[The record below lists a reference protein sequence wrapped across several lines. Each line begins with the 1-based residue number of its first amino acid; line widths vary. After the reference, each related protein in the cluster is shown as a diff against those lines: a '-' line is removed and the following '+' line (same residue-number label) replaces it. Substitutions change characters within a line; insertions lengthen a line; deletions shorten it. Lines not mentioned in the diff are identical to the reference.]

1 MQKKVCYAG
10 AAGTS
15 YEHGHEM
22 LQKLCDLSVSTKQ
35 VERLTSRVGQE
46 RVAERDAEV
55 ATFLSLPL
63 ADKFVVPAGTPT
75 PSVVA
80 VMCDGGRI
88 QILDRQ
94 AGSSSAALP
103 NPPEPPCTAGAS
115 PPTPPDTPEP
125 SSTEGDFDEDAPRGS
140 GRSKH
145 WREDKIAVLLELD
158 SKVSEEDPC
167 PSLPATF
174 AEPLRIIK
182 LVRGL
187 GKGVKATTD
196 AVEEPRD
203 IQQEIAALSEG
214 AEYEPPGID
223 ARQVVATRETWA
235 EFAPMVAAAAR
246 DKGFQGATRKAF
258 VADGSANNWTLRGRY
273 FGSFEPV
280 LDFIHALAYV
290 YAAAL
295 AGRTFAVGWECYQ
308 KWIGWVWQGEV
319 AKVIEELQTRQAE
332 LGVPEKDEPEGS
344 VRQVVAKSLRYLTN
358 HQGKMQYPAYRKAG
372 LPMTSSVMESTVKQM
387 NVRVKGTEKFWS
399 EEGAEGILQLRAD
412 DLSDDQ
418 PLEAFWA
425 RREATAS
432 GQRRYRRSAG

>member
-1 MQKKVCYAG
+1 
-10 AAGTS
+10 
-15 YEHGHEM
+15 M
-22 LQKLCDLSVSTKQ
+22 LQKLCDLSVSTKR
-35 VERLTSRVGQE
+35 VERLTGRIGQE

-55 ATFLSLPL
+55 ATFLDLPL

-75 PSVVA
+75 PPAVA

-88 QILDRQ
+88 QILDRR
-94 AGSSSAALP
+94 AEGPPATGEDSPDPLSA
-103 NPPEPPCTAGAS
+103 
-115 PPTPPDTPEP
+115 
-125 SSTEGDFDEDAPRGS
+125 EGEFDEDAPRGN
-140 GRSKH
+140 GRSNH
-145 WREDKIAVLLELD
+145 WREDKIAVLLEL
-158 SKVSEEDPC
+158 SSEVSEEDPC

-182 LVRGL
+182 LVREL

-196 AVEEPRD
+196 AAEEPRD
-203 IQQEIAALSEG
+203 VQQEIDALGES
-214 AEYEPPGID
+214 AEYEPPEIE
-223 ARQVVATRETWA
+223 ARQVLATREPWA

-258 VADGSANNWTLRGRY
+258 VADGSSNNWTLRGRY

-290 YAAAL
+290 YAGAL

-344 VRQVVAKSLRYLTN
+344 VRRVIDRSLGYLTN

-372 LPMTSSVMESTVKQM
+372 LPVTSSVMESTVKQM

-425 RREATAS
+425 RREAAAS
-432 GQRRYRRSAG
+432 GQRRYHRSAG

>member
-1 MQKKVCYAG
+1 
-10 AAGTS
+10 
-15 YEHGHEM
+15 M

-46 RVAERDAEV
+46 RVAERDAGV

-75 PSVVA
+75 PPAVA

-94 AGSSSAALP
+94 AEVSPTAVPS
-103 NPPEPPCTAGAS
+103 NPEPPPVGG
-115 PPTPPDTPEP
+115 E
-125 SSTEGDFDEDAPRGS
+125 FDEDAPPGS

-158 SKVSEEDPC
+158 SEVSKEDPC
-167 PSLPATF
+167 PELPATF
-174 AEPLRIIK
+174 ADPLRIIK
-182 LVRGL
+182 LVREL

-196 AVEEPRD
+196 AAAEPRD
-203 IQQEIAALSEG
+203 VQQEIDALSEG
-214 AEYEPPGID
+214 AEYEPPEIE
-223 ARQVVATRETWA
+223 ARQVLATREPWA

-295 AGRTFAVGWECYQ
+295 AGRAFAVGWECYQ
-308 KWIGWVWQGEV
+308 KWIAWVWQGEV

-332 LGVPEKDEPEGS
+332 LGVPEEGEPEGS
-344 VRQVVAKSLRYLTN
+344 VRRVVARSLGYLTN
-358 HQGKMQYPAYRKAG
+358 HQDKMQYPAYRKAG
-372 LPMTSSVMESTVKQM
+372 LPVTSSVMESTVKQM

-418 PLEAFWA
+418 PLEAFWT